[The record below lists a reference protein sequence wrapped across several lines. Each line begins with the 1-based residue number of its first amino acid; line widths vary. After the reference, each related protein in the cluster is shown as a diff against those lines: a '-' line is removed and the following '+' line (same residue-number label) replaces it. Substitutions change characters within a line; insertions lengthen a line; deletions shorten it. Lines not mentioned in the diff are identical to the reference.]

1 MRERKGIRQR
11 VAELRIIPW
20 VLLSLPPFLECLD
33 IELVISLAEG
43 RSGRSATSDLLS
55 GKSFENVPTSTASH
69 ASRAIASFPCSM
81 FFIAAP
87 LCSPYSALAYRGT
100 GDPVPRS

>member
-33 IELVISLAEG
+33 IELVNLFWEKVGQGVQPHPIFYLGKEFRKRTNEHRLPRLSRDRLVSL
-43 RSGRSATSDLLS
+43 
-55 GKSFENVPTSTASH
+55 
-69 ASRAIASFPCSM
+69 
-81 FFIAAP
+81 
-87 LCSPYSALAYRGT
+87 
-100 GDPVPRS
+100 